1 MEAQRRLQ
9 LPRPRPGSPVRKK
22 STAHTYARN
31 THRKERL
38 PPPGADQALALKMKV
53 TRLRCQKCGRCWS
66 DVPVIV
72 SDVSPH
78 VTADLADAMAHGLMD
93 PDSPEALSLGI
104 ALTGIFLAML
114 YLRSSNLHGEPSVTG
129 GGPAAAAGR
138 RAVPTRAAT
147 GTDARQRPCAGSV
160 PMRNIHGIK
169 SEDYSNIT
177 TDISTEQRNWNGGG
191 SVRRETGWTTAG
203 ELRARCARRRERV
216 PARHTKSAREQ
227 DPGGHRPI
235 IQRLLRGTA
244 AKSGRSDAR
253 DDIVEQSNGKRSQ
266 RLVEKDVGVGQ
277 LEALVQPDP
286 RRLPQTALLPTR
298 YRDRRDSP
306 GGQVRRGDLH

>member
-1 MEAQRRLQ
+1 MLFELRNFPCGPSPTIGPPGSRRRRCRRQVGPPPANPGKQMEAQRRLQ

-129 GGPAAAAGR
+129 GDPAAAAGR

-147 GTDARQRPCAGSV
+147 GTDARHRPCAGSG
-160 PMRNIHGIK
+160 PMRN
-169 SEDYSNIT
+169 
-177 TDISTEQRNWNGGG
+177 GGAD
-191 SVRRETGWTTAG
+191 VF
-203 ELRARCARRRERV
+203 L
-216 PARHTKSAREQ
+216 
-227 DPGGHRPI
+227 D
-235 IQRLLRGTA
+235 
-244 AKSGRSDAR
+244 RSPR
-253 DDIVEQSNGKRSQ
+253 DWS
-266 RLVEKDVGVGQ
+266 
-277 LEALVQPDP
+277 
-286 RRLPQTALLPTR
+286 
-298 YRDRRDSP
+298 
-306 GGQVRRGDLH
+306 